1 MFRRF
6 LRVTRWL
13 FLALVCA
20 GLVWLGWY
28 GYTKGLGRHWRSLL
42 EKEFARYG
50 LTIDIGKITL
60 DPFRGL
66 IARDVQIFNNEQ
78 EESLLAEINQVS
90 LDINYA
96 NLFQHEPALNSVDL
110 SGASLQVPLNFRSPQ
125 AGKVRV
131 TDFHARIYLLP
142 GRIEVRQASALL
154 YGIRISAAATLIHP
168 QNLSTAVSEVAND
181 PDPSDITLKFI
192 ATLFHELRRIRYPEP
207 ATLTF
212 SFQMDLANPG
222 DWRINDGSLNAPRLK
237 KDSAE
242 LKDSVAKFSFENQRF
257 SLRSLHAADA
267 HGEFFAQG
275 TWDVSTGEKKFRIR
289 SSLDPVQLLRDEPGF
304 DWLREWEFVQSP
316 ELELEGALRRNWEPQ
331 IIGKLNLE
339 QFSVRGVSFQGL
351 RAEFSKQDKSWMAS
365 NVELTHRTGTLT
377 GELIDRPQEFRL
389 RLHSALNPKALAPL
403 LPSTFLPLLSDWE
416 FQAPPVVQLDL
427 VGSGPEIQRLSG
439 TGQYW
444 LGPTRFRGVSLNSG
458 SGTFRLKQSEVLLD
472 NIRIS
477 RDEGTATG
485 SFAFNLRSRK
495 LTQCQAQA
503 HLQPAVVATWFEPSL
518 LPLLDYFHF
527 SQAPDL
533 TFHSTDLD
541 GRTELSMHIET
552 ASELVYRCG
561 LLEVP
566 LTSAS
571 ADLHE
576 VPDKISF
583 FIPSARLGDGQCSLS
598 AQLVQTNRTV
608 DSEVDFDHVSLANL
622 RIRSGFLSGW
632 QGLLSGSLKSTFVKS
647 TSDAGDSAL
656 DSIEGKLILDAI
668 DFSKP
673 RFFEPGF
680 KKLLAVGFNQIGRLD
695 VEFVTQPGL
704 VKISRLSL
712 ASANHVVDL
721 SGTLDLGIGAVQLLG
736 HIDQDAAFARVTG
749 IVTDPD
755 WEIAVPH
762 RD

>member
-1 MFRRF
+1 M
-6 LRVTRWL
+6 TRWL

-66 IARDVQIFNNEQ
+66 IARDVKIFNNEH

-142 GRIEVRQASALL
+142 GRIEVRQASAHL
-154 YGIRISAAATLIHP
+154 YGIRINAAATLIHP

-181 PDPSDITLKFI
+181 PDPSDTTFKFI
-192 ATLFHELRRIRYPEP
+192 GTLFDELRRMHYPEP
-207 ATLTF
+207 ATLSF
-212 SFQMDLANPG
+212 SFQMDLANPR
-222 DWRINDGSLNAPRLK
+222 DWRINDGSLIAPRLK
-237 KDSAE
+237 KDGAE
-242 LKDSVAKFSFENQRF
+242 LKDCAAKFSFENQRF

-275 TWDVSTGEKKFRIR
+275 TWDVTTGEKKFQIR
-289 SSLDPVQLLRDEPGF
+289 SSLDLAQLLRDEPGF
-304 DWLREWEFVQSP
+304 DWVREWEFVQPP
-316 ELELEGALRRNWEPQ
+316 ELELEGVLRRNWEPQ

-403 LPSTFLPLLSDWE
+403 LPSTLLPLLSDWE

-427 VGSGPEIQRLSG
+427 AGSEPAIQRLTG

-444 LGPTRFRGVSLNSG
+444 LGPTRFRGVSMNSG
-458 SGTFRLKQSEVLLD
+458 SGTLRLKQSEVLFD
-472 NIRIS
+472 NVRIS
-477 RDEGTATG
+477 RDEGIATG
-485 SFAFNLRSRK
+485 SFTFNLRSRK
-495 LTQCQAQA
+495 LEQGQAQA
-503 HLQPAVVATWFEPSL
+503 HLQPATVATWVEPSL

-527 SQAPDL
+527 SQPPDL
-533 TFHSTDLD
+533 TFHLTDLN
-541 GRTELSMHIET
+541 GRIELSMHIET

-561 LLEVP
+561 FLEVP
-566 LTSAS
+566 LASAS
-571 ADLHE
+571 ADLRE
-576 VPDKISF
+576 TPDKISF
-583 FIPSARLGDGQCSLS
+583 SIPSARLGNGQCSIS
-598 AQLVQTNRTV
+598 AQLAHANRTV
-608 DSEVDFDHVSLANL
+608 DSEVEFDHVSLADL
-622 RIRSGFLSGW
+622 RIRSAFLSGW
-632 QGLLSGSLKSTFVKS
+632 QGLLSGSL
-647 TSDAGDSAL
+647 TSRFDAGDSAL
-656 DSIEGKLILDAI
+656 DRIEGKLILDTI

-673 RFFEPGF
+673 RFFELGF
-680 KKLLAVGFNQIGRLD
+680 KKLVAAGFSRIGQLD
-695 VEFVTQPGL
+695 VEFVTEPGL
-704 VKISRLSL
+704 VKIGRLSL

-736 HIDQDAAFARVTG
+736 HLDQDAVARVTG

-755 WEIAVPH
+755 WEIGVPH